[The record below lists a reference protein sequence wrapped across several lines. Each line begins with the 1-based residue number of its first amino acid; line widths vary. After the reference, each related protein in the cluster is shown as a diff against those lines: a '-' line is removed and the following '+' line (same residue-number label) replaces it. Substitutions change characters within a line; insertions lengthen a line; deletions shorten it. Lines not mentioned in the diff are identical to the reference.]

1 MLASSE
7 GNRSVAGRTG
17 WIGDTGIRVT
27 HARHVVELRGVRG
40 SEVDG
45 RHAYPFSRVRC
56 AERVRTCHPPT
67 PFRRCLRAVA
77 LGRLPHVRHPDLR
90 TRRILVARDWVR
102 RHRHSVVRQL
112 APLARQAHRRAGSRA
127 GVGRCSRQGAAGR
140 GAGGASRRA
149 DSRALPPGIAAS
161 STRAAPVAIPHPPV
175 RSPSI
180 LTAPAACSPT

>member
-7 GNRSVAGRTG
+7 DNRSVAGRTG

-27 HARHVVELRGVRG
+27 HARHVVELRGVRA

-45 RHAYPFSRVRC
+45 RHATYPFRVYGIRGS
-56 AERVRTCHPPT
+56 ARAT

-77 LGRLPHVRHPDLR
+77 LADSPHVRHPDLR

-127 GVGRCSRQGAAGR
+127 GVGRCSGQGAAGR

-149 DSRALPPGIAAS
+149 DSRALPPGIAAP